1 MTSLNTYLFYL
12 AGLLRP
18 LGIHYGRLE
27 TDLTESRDAAGFSKQ
42 EDSGN
47 YILHSVRFIDQHSEV
62 FDRLGT
68 GTARQLTELLLAS
81 ASGESQEGR
90 LLALADR
97 LAAGGPVATG
107 VGPLKPLGSVYG
119 MLLSRSHS
127 DSFHRPVVLEADKRI
142 FPEIGDWSSGAPG
155 DVTFSEFI
163 KEFKALRRGAPEVFC
178 ECLTALIRK
187 YFSFNWAGWN
197 HLPEVSLYER
207 CRLTS
212 AFAAVLADSDEPVDA
227 GRFLLVGGDLS
238 GIQDYLYDIV
248 GREAYKNLKGRSFYL
263 HLLANGVLE
272 RLLQR
277 LGLLSVHVIY
287 VSGGGFYVMAPDSNR
302 NRETVDAF
310 RQELERIMFRKHRN
324 NLYFSLAAVPF
335 TGTDILDQRT
345 AEAWTGLA
353 HELAD
358 LKRRRFA
365 TQLQQDYSVFFE
377 PFEAG
382 GLQQRDLIT
391 GDEIE
396 GNSVRYLDDDRD
408 KPVSPDTY
416 QQIELGRLLR
426 NDIGYW
432 ISSDD
437 TSRAIKAYRTF
448 TIEDGLPTSI
458 FPLNEQLGGIIPTL
472 PEKSRVRLINTSKF
486 PEALLNGYHGSI
498 DVEFYGGSEIPRNRD
513 ESPKTFEELAGVEG
527 KEAGFRRLG
536 YLRMDVDNLGRVF
549 INGFDKSNRPFV
561 RYSAL
566 SHSLDLFFRGYL
578 NHLWSQDPEFRS
590 CINIVYAGGDDLFA
604 VGRWDVMIRFA
615 KSVRDAFG
623 EYTGRH
629 PDLGL
634 SGGLVLV
641 SDKFPIAKAAL
652 LAEDAE
658 KQAKG
663 HSFHGRAKD
672 SITLF
677 DHPLSWKGEF
687 ELVQLLREK
696 LFHLITDRKLPQ
708 GFLRTLLQY
717 EQIALEQKR
726 SGQNPS
732 WRWHIAYQFS
742 RMAGRFEDAEIK
754 NFLHDL
760 KNGLFTER
768 CDMTAGL
775 DYKHDRYAF
784 IELAAISARLAEFDL
799 RTNE

>member
-1 MTSLNTYLFYL
+1 MTAVNTYLLYL

-18 LGIHYGRLE
+18 LGIHYGKLE
-27 TDLTESRDAAGFSKQ
+27 ADPVVNQAGSRDAAGFSKQ
-42 EDSGN
+42 EDSGI
-47 YILHSVRFIDQHSEV
+47 YVLHTVRFIDQHSEV

-68 GTARQLTELLLAS
+68 GTARHLTELLLAS
-81 ASGESQEGR
+81 ISGDNPEGR
-90 LLALADR
+90 SLALADR
-97 LAAGGPVATG
+97 LAAGGPIATG
-107 VGPLKPLGSVYG
+107 AGPIKPLGSVYG
-119 MLLSRSHS
+119 RLLSRSHS

-142 FPEIGDWSSGAPG
+142 FPEIGAWSSGAPG
-155 DVTFSEFI
+155 DVTFTGFI
-163 KEFKALRRGAPEVFC
+163 KEFKALSRAAPEMFC

-187 YFSFNWAGWN
+187 YFSFNWAGWT

-212 AFAAVLADSDEPVDA
+212 AFAAVLAGSDEPVDS
-227 GRFLLVGGDLS
+227 GHFLLVGGDLS

-335 TGTDILDQRT
+335 TGADILDQKT
-345 AEAWTGLA
+345 ADAWTDLA

-396 GNSVRYLDDDRD
+396 GNAVRYLDDDRD

-426 NDIGYW
+426 NDIGTW

-437 TSRAIKAYRTF
+437 TSRAIMAHRTF
-448 TIEDGLPTSI
+448 RIEDGLPTSI
-458 FPLNEQLGGIIPTL
+458 FPLDEQLGGIIPTL
-472 PEKSRVRLINTSKF
+472 PEKSRVRLINSSEF
-486 PEALLNGYHGSI
+486 PEALLSGYPGSF

-513 ESPKTFEELAGVEG
+513 GSPKTFEDLSGLEG
-527 KEAGFRRLG
+527 REAG
-536 YLRMDVDNLGRVF
+536 
-549 INGFDKSNRPFV
+549 
-561 RYSAL
+561 
-566 SHSLDLFFRGYL
+566 
-578 NHLWSQDPEFRS
+578 
-590 CINIVYAGGDDLFA
+590 
-604 VGRWDVMIRFA
+604 
-615 KSVRDAFG
+615 
-623 EYTGRH
+623 
-629 PDLGL
+629 
-634 SGGLVLV
+634 
-641 SDKFPIAKAAL
+641 L
-652 LAEDAE
+652 LA
-658 KQAKG
+658 
-663 HSFHGRAKD
+663 HGR
-672 SITLF
+672 
-677 DHPLSWKGEF
+677 
-687 ELVQLLREK
+687 R
-696 LFHLITDRKLPQ
+696 
-708 GFLRTLLQY
+708 
-717 EQIALEQKR
+717 
-726 SGQNPS
+726 
-732 WRWHIAYQFS
+732 
-742 RMAGRFEDAEIK
+742 
-754 NFLHDL
+754 
-760 KNGLFTER
+760 
-768 CDMTAGL
+768 
-775 DYKHDRYAF
+775 
-784 IELAAISARLAEFDL
+784 
-799 RTNE
+799 